1 MTEQTPPAAPQDK
14 PAEKPLPAP
23 DTLLQEKET
32 TPAGAPAPVP
42 VPAPAAQPSPP
53 AAPAPA
59 VAPPPPLAKPAEPWP
74 ENRIFAIKTTS
85 KQERTVA
92 DSIMKAITTNATDIR
107 VVSVIVPQELQGYVL
122 VETPEKMNRIEQLV
136 EKIPHA
142 RAVVRKGKDEG
153 EKSSMLLAE
162 VAHFLIPKPVVSGI
176 EEGTIVEL
184 IAGPF
189 KGEKAV
195 VKRVDSAKEEITV
208 ELYESVVPIP
218 ITVRGDNVRVVEKVS
233 DK

>member
-1 MTEQTPPAAPQDK
+1 MSMTQPQTPAPSAPQ
-14 PAEKPLPAP
+14 
-23 DTLLQEKET
+23 
-32 TPAGAPAPVP
+32 APAT
-42 VPAPAAQPSPP
+42 
-53 AAPAPA
+53 
-59 VAPPPPLAKPAEPWP
+59 P
-74 ENRIFAIKTTS
+74 EVFVNRIFAIKTTS

-92 DSIMKAITTNATDIR
+92 DNILKAIETKATDVKVTAI
-107 VVSVIVPQELQGYVL
+107 IVPNELQGYVL

-136 EKIPHA
+136 ETDRPCPRSVI
-142 RAVVRKGKDEG
+142 KGET
-153 EKSSMLLAE
+153 SLAE
-162 VAHFLIPKPVVSGI
+162 VGHFLIPKPVVSGI

-218 ITVRGDNVRVVEKVS
+218 ITVRGDNVRVVEKYS
-233 DK
+233 DR

>member
-1 MTEQTPPAAPQDK
+1 MIMTQPTPPANTGTPEV
-14 PAEKPLPAP
+14 AE
-23 DTLLQEKET
+23 
-32 TPAGAPAPVP
+32 
-42 VPAPAAQPSPP
+42 
-53 AAPAPA
+53 PA
-59 VAPPPPLAKPAEPWP
+59 VP
-74 ENRIFAIKTTS
+74 EVFNNRIFAIKTTS

-92 DSIMKAITTNATDIR
+92 DNILKAIDTKATDIR
-107 VVSVIVPQELQGYVL
+107 VTSIIVPNELQGYVL

-136 EKIPHA
+136 EMIAHA
-142 RAVVRKGKDEG
+142 RVVVKGAT
-153 EKSSMLLAE
+153 SLAE
-162 VAHFLIPKPVVSGI
+162 VGHFLIPKPVVSGI

-195 VKRVDSAKEEITV
+195 VKRVDSTKEEITV

-233 DK
+233 DR

>member
-1 MTEQTPPAAPQDK
+1 MTEQTSG
-14 PAEKPLPAP
+14 
-23 DTLLQEKET
+23 T
-32 TPAGAPAPVP
+32 
-42 VPAPAAQPSPP
+42 PSP
-53 AAPAPA
+53 APAPA
-59 VAPPPPLAKPAEPWP
+59 PDAAVSD
-74 ENRIFAIKTTS
+74 NRIFAIKTTS

-92 DSIMKAITTNATDIR
+92 DSILKAIATKATDIN
-107 VVSVIVPQELQGYVL
+107 VTAVIVPNELQGYVL
-122 VETPEKMNRIEQLV
+122 IETPEKLNRIEQLV

-153 EKSSMLLAE
+153 EKSSMMLSE

-195 VKRVDSAKEEITV
+195 VKRVDAAKEEITV

-218 ITVRGDNVRVVEKVS
+218 ITVRGDNVRVVEKFS
-233 DK
+233 DQK

>member
-1 MTEQTPPAAPQDK
+1 MSMTQPQTPAPAAPQPPAAP
-14 PAEKPLPAP
+14 E
-23 DTLLQEKET
+23 
-32 TPAGAPAPVP
+32 VF
-42 VPAPAAQPSPP
+42 
-53 AAPAPA
+53 
-59 VAPPPPLAKPAEPWP
+59 

-92 DSIMKAITTNATDIR
+92 DNILKAIETKATDVKVTAI
-107 VVSVIVPQELQGYVL
+107 IVPNELQGYVL
-122 VETPEKMNRIEQLV
+122 VETPEKMNRVEQLV
-136 EKIPHA
+136 ELIAHA
-142 RAVVRKGKDEG
+142 RSVIKGET
-153 EKSSMLLAE
+153 SLAE
-162 VAHFLIPKPVVSGI
+162 VGHFLIPKPVVSGI

-218 ITVRGDNVRVVEKVS
+218 ITVRGDNVRVVEKFS
-233 DK
+233 DR